1 MTDGPGSGRDQEAR
15 AAELRAHARRG
26 VPYTAV
32 SGLVQ
37 IAFALIG
44 MLLLVR
50 YLAPDTYG
58 VWVIL
63 VGLAAPLLL
72 VFSMGQLHALLRFMP
87 ALDVAE
93 ARRDLLW
100 RVAIRRLALIAV
112 GLSVLFVAYPLFA
125 ERFGIQGQ
133 RAIMAILLPGFV
145 ALAANDY
152 LVAAL
157 NVAFRQR
164 EVFFA
169 TASQQVVFVGGVA
182 LGIAFEQDLDY
193 FAVVFSLA
201 AIIQSGIA
209 FMSCVRHFG
218 GPKLEHLRGPLVEA
232 AGQRRYRLTSY
243 VDDVGTM
250 LLSSPVNRLLLAGL
264 ANTGEV
270 AIFAVASNIVDRL
283 LALQPIQVFRP
294 IATVS
299 LFARYER
306 SGDISDVNRMFRF
319 IFGVDRSVTMLFLVL
334 FAPLGEPILSFVF
347 RPEYAA
353 SYAPAVV
360 LIATTALF
368 TMPVGMIAQTLKRP
382 QALVWSKLAIVINLG
397 LGIPLTVHYGALGMA
412 SAAAISSL
420 ARNAI
425 VFLVLRLEFDLRF
438 PWSTLA
444 RYVAAG
450 ATSMLIIEGLE
461 QIMPL
466 IAAGAIG
473 LVVYAFSL
481 RMFAVLDVSERAL
494 LVSLLPTR
502 VQDVARRML
511 R

>member
-1 MTDGPGSGRDQEAR
+1 MTDGPGSGRDRHAR

-26 VPYTAV
+26 VPYSAV
-32 SGLVQ
+32 SGLLQ
-37 IAFALIG
+37 IAFSLVG

-87 ALDVAE
+87 ALDDAE
-93 ARRDLLW
+93 DRRELLW
-100 RVAIRRLALIAV
+100 RVAIRRVVLIAV
-112 GLSVLFVAYPLFA
+112 GLAVLFVAYPMFA
-125 ERFGIQGQ
+125 ERFGIEGQ
-133 RAIMAILLPGFV
+133 RTIMAILLPGFV
-145 ALAANDY
+145 ALAANEY

-164 EVFFA
+164 EIFFA
-169 TASQQVVFVGGVA
+169 TASQQIVFVGGVA
-182 LGIAFEQDLDY
+182 LGIVFERDLGY
-193 FAVVFSLA
+193 FAVMFSLA
-201 AIIQSGIA
+201 AVIQSGIA
-209 FMSCVRHFG
+209 FLVCVRHFG
-218 GPKLEHLRGPLVEA
+218 GPKLAHLRGPAVEA

-299 LFARYER
+299 LFARFEQ
-306 SGDISDVNRMFRF
+306 SGDISDLNRMFRF
-319 IFGVDRSVTMLFLVL
+319 IFGVDRSVSMLFLVL
-334 FAPLGEPILSFVF
+334 FAPLGEPILTFVF

-368 TMPVGMIAQTLKRP
+368 TMPAGMIAQTLKRP
-382 QALVWSKLAIVINLG
+382 QALVWSKLAILINLG
-397 LGIPLTVHYGALGMA
+397 LGIPLTLRYGALGMA

-420 ARNAI
+420 VRNAI
-425 VFLVLRLEFDLRF
+425 VYLVLRLEFDLRF
-438 PWSTLA
+438 PWSTLG

-450 ATSMLIIEGLE
+450 VTSMLVIEGLE
-461 QIMPL
+461 RVLPL
-466 IAAGAIG
+466 LAAGAIG
-473 LVVYAFSL
+473 LVVYAISL
-481 RMFAVLDVSERAL
+481 RIFAVLDVSDRAL

-502 VQDVARRML
+502 VQGAAHLLL